1 MTISVVIVDDE
12 PLAREGV
19 ALHLQQQKDIEVIA
33 SCADG
38 REAIRAIVQ
47 QQPDLVFLDVTMPGL
62 SGFDV
67 IDAIGV
73 DQMPAVIFLTAHD
86 NFAVRAFD
94 VCALDY
100 LLKPIDTQRFGS
112 ALAKVREHLYNKSLL
127 QNPVP
132 NSPTP
137 APDAQGRILVKSHG
151 HIQFIAIADILWL
164 QANGDYV
171 DVHTATKTYLLRETM
186 QNMEQQLYVHGFQR
200 VHRSAIVR
208 LALVAELIT
217 ASSGDYCVQLATGN
231 KLRLSRHY
239 RDALVQRLALN

>member
-1 MTISVVIVDDE
+1 MTISVVTVDDE

-19 ALHLQQQKDIEVIA
+19 ALHLQQEKDIEVIA

-47 QQPDLVFLDVTMPGL
+47 LQPDLVFLDVTMPGL

-73 DQMPAVIFLTAHD
+73 KQMPAVIFLTAHD

-100 LLKPIDTQRFGS
+100 LLKPIDAQRFGD
-112 ALAKVREHLYNKSLL
+112 AITKVREYLRHKSPL
-127 QNPVP
+127 QNNVQI
-132 NSPTP
+132 SQVATP
-137 APDAQGRILVKSHG
+137 DSQGRIVVKSHG
-151 HIQFIAIADILWL
+151 HIQFINIADILWL
-164 QANGDYV
+164 EANGDYV
-171 DVHTATKTYLLRETM
+171 DVHTPTKTYLLRETM

-200 VHRSAIVR
+200 VHRSAIVK
-208 LALVAELIT
+208 LALVIELIT
-217 ASSGDYCVQLATGN
+217 APSGDYYVQLSSGN
-231 KLRLSRHY
+231 KVKLSRHY
-239 RDALVQRLALN
+239 RDALVRRLAVS